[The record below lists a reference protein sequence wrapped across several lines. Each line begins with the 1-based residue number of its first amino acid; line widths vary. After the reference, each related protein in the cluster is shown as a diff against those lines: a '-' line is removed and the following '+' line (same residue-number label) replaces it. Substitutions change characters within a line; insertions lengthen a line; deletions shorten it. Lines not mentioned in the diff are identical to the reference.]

1 MKFVALTCFALLL
14 CACGEP
20 EKKAP
25 PAKKTWKEAGLR
37 PVDETRFFP
46 SKERF
51 SVEVVPDKLLGH
63 DFLPGGNVA
72 TYKRGAKEYRMFV
85 IKMRDANAA
94 AMLLFE
100 YKDKLPAPKF
110 VASFGGYFGDDGG
123 TPAFLF
129 AKNAWV
135 CGVLGLSEA
144 DADAVAREFA
154 ARVN

>member
-1 MKFVALTCFALLL
+1 MKIAMLCCLALLL
-14 CACGEP
+14 VSCGEA
-20 EKKAP
+20 EKPQP

-46 SKERF
+46 SKERLA
-51 SVEVVPDKLLGH
+51 VEVIPDKLLGH

-85 IKMRDANAA
+85 VKMRDANAA
-94 AMLLFE
+94 AMMLFE
-100 YKDKLPAPKF
+100 YKDKLGAPKF

-129 AKNAWV
+129 SKNAWV
-135 CGVLGLSEA
+135 CGVLGLNEA